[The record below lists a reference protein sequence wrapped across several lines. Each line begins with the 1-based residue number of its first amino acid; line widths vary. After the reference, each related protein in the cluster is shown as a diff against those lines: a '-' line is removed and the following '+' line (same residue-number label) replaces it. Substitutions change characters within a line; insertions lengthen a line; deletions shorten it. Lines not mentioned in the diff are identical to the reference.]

1 MMVGRLLRGAVQLP
15 REEWGTE
22 GLPFNDLPESPYDS
36 WDVVESV
43 AARLGVAVRFEG
55 DVVNMWLDRNNHG
68 SFDNS
73 SGGIELA
80 MKFLG
85 GCA

>member
-1 MMVGRLLRGAVQLP
+1 MLRTILRGAVQLP
-15 REEWGTE
+15 REQWGTE
-22 GLPFNDLPESPYDS
+22 GLPFNELAESPYDS
-36 WDVVESV
+36 WDIVESV

-55 DVVNMWLDRNNHG
+55 DVVRLWLDGNNNG